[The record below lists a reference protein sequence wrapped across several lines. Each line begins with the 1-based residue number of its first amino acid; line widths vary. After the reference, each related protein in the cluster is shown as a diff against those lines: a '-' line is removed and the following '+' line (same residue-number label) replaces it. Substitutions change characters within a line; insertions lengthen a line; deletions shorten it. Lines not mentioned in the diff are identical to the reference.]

1 MVTRHRLGKTDRTI
15 VEFLNCKDAEAVFVR
30 KKNLKD
36 VDSPKFLSEGTASS
50 LDSITPKNNNDWRRK
65 SRTRKKILIF
75 QNLCP
80 YYQHLYGL
88 VKQKKTSLMFDFL
101 VFNRIIHM
109 RKLQNSHAI
118 DITYEFDIWFCLL
131 DISVKLI

>member
-50 LDSITPKNNNDWRRK
+50 LDSITPKNNND
-65 SRTRKKILIF
+65 
-75 QNLCP
+75 
-80 YYQHLYGL
+80 
-88 VKQKKTSLMFDFL
+88 
-101 VFNRIIHM
+101 
-109 RKLQNSHAI
+109 
-118 DITYEFDIWFCLL
+118 
-131 DISVKLI
+131 